1 MSAYNTVVLPDEEKC
16 PHCGAVIRRRV
27 QFKYGDTWQHD
38 YMIGDRIKWGGNDV
52 GQPAR
57 LVTALGYPEDCPV
70 CGNDLGGVFDVVIRD
85 GIIKDVVPG
94 KTQPYIDAGDANYIV
109 LEP

>member
-1 MSAYNTVVLPDEEKC
+1 MSAYNTVVLPGEQKC

-38 YMIGDRIKWGGNDV
+38 YMIGDRIKWGGNDI
-52 GQPAR
+52 GKPAR
-57 LVTALGYPEDCPV
+57 LVTALGYPEECPV
-70 CGNDLGGVFDVVIRD
+70 CGQGLDGVFDVVIRD
-85 GIIKDVVPG
+85 GVIKDVVPG
-94 KTQPYIDAGDANYIV
+94 RTQPYLDAGDASYIV

>member
-16 PHCGAVIRRRV
+16 PRCGTGIRRRV
-27 QFKYGDTWQHD
+27 QFKYGDTRQHD
-38 YMIGDRIKWGGNDV
+38 YVIGDRIKWGGNDI
-52 GQPAR
+52 GKPAR

-70 CGNDLGGVFDVVIRD
+70 CENDLGGVFDVVIRD
-85 GIIKDVVPG
+85 GVIKDVVPG
-94 KTQPYIDAGDANYIV
+94 NTRPYIDAGDANYIV

>member
-38 YMIGDRIKWGGNDV
+38 YMIGDRIKRSEMTSGAG
-52 GQPAR
+52 P
-57 LVTALGYPEDCPV
+57 
-70 CGNDLGGVFDVVIRD
+70 
-85 GIIKDVVPG
+85 
-94 KTQPYIDAGDANYIV
+94 AGDGTRLSRGLPGV
-109 LEP
+109 RK

>member
-16 PHCGAVIRRRV
+16 PHCGAAIRQRV

-38 YMIGDRIKWGGNDV
+38 YMIDDRIKWGGDDT
-52 GQPAR
+52 GKLAR

-70 CGNDLGGVFDVVIRD
+70 CGHDLDAVFDVVIRD
-85 GIIKDVVPG
+85 GVIKDVVPG
-94 KTQPYIDAGDANYIV
+94 KTQPYIDAGHVSYLAI
-109 LEP
+109 

>member
-38 YMIGDRIKWGGNDV
+38 YMIGDRIKWGGNDI
-52 GQPAR
+52 GKPAR

-70 CGNDLGGVFDVVIRD
+70 CGHDLDGVFDVVIRD
-85 GIIKDVVPG
+85 GVIKDVVPG
-94 KTQPYIDAGDANYIV
+94 KTQPYIDAGDASYIV